1 MQFHLKFFLTKRVA
15 TITIKYPDLYDFK
28 KVCIKIIAEFPR
40 ELADCTVSQSNFRDI
55 MEKHIM
61 IWSEKAYVAKEPV
74 RFIGLQVSFKIF
86 SKYKMYKIKFHY
98 RSMFLYRLYSEF
110 GGKTTHPASSISL
123 QFFEP
128 EFCKRLTKTVGPT
141 LWNFHILYPFFSF

>member
-1 MQFHLKFFLTKRVA
+1 MDSNWQ
-15 TITIKYPDLYDFK
+15 DLYLCLMNSVSYTEEFSTDQELKEFK
-28 KVCIKIIAEFPR
+28 EFIKKKKGS
-40 ELADCTVSQSNFRDI
+40 T
-55 MEKHIM
+55 K
-61 IWSEKAYVAKEPV
+61 
-74 RFIGLQVSFKIF
+74 
-86 SKYKMYKIKFHY
+86 
-98 RSMFLYRLYSEF
+98 YRLYSEF

>member
-1 MQFHLKFFLTKRVA
+1 MLDGKDGKVTSMQFHLKFFLTKRVA

-40 ELADCTVSQSNFRDI
+40 ELADGTVSQSDFRDI

-74 RFIGLQVSFKIF
+74 RFIGLQVSFKLF

-98 RSMFLYRLYSEF
+98 RSMFCLCNSQIGNLRIWNVF
-110 GGKTTHPASSISL
+110 
-123 QFFEP
+123 
-128 EFCKRLTKTVGPT
+128 LTVNRVSWV
-141 LWNFHILYPFFSF
+141 LMENQS